1 MHFEITHDRHMS
13 THTTLLIIDPQND
26 FCDLPA
32 DWCPTDPARGTRC
45 KPALPVPGAHADLQR
60 LAAFINRAGDTLHD
74 ITLTLDSHHRHDIAH
89 PGFWQGRDGS
99 AVAPFTPITAAQ
111 VRASD
116 YSPREASALP
126 RSLAYL
132 DALEAGS
139 RYSLMVWPVHCQIGS
154 WGHAVHASVQAAC
167 SRWEDQHRRPVQ
179 AVFKGSNPWTEHY
192 SAVQAEVPDPSDAD
206 TGLNRALLARLDAAD
221 RILVAGEASSH
232 CVKATVE
239 HLVGHLPN
247 GRPGRTTLLPDGMS
261 PVAGFE
267 AQQTLFFDAMRAA
280 GVRLG
285 TMAEL
290 A

>member
-1 MHFEITHDRHMS
+1 MCPAPLPPFL
-13 THTTLLIIDPQND
+13 TLP
-26 FCDLPA
+26 P
-32 DWCPTDPARGTRC
+32 PT
-45 KPALPVPGAHADLQR
+45 LQ
-60 LAAFINRAGDTLHD
+60 H
-74 ITLTLDSHHRHDIAH
+74 ITLPLDSHHRHALAH
-89 PGFWQGRDGS
+89 PAFSQPRDGS
-99 AVAPFTPITAAQ
+99 PVAPFTPIPAAQ
-111 VRASD
+111 VRPSAFT
-116 YSPREASALP
+116 PPEASALP

-239 HLVGHLPN
+239 HLVAHLPN
-247 GRPGRTTLLPDGMS
+247 GRPERITLLTDGMR